1 VKVEEVEE
9 VEEEIMVD
17 CKFRRLLSY

>member
-17 CKFRRLLSY
+17 YKFRRLLSY